1 MNVLVSASDDPHR
14 PLSLPVW
21 FEPAVGTNEGVDEE
35 YLRSDWIDA
44 VKERV
49 EFGDPGEEREDIVQI
64 YIPPEM
70 VPEVVVVNMTVTQPV
85 AILVLGST
93 PVIRL
98 QFHRESNFLEVHLTR
113 FGGADAAVQ
122 VPKMDGPELW
132 DRTIVVQVPMIDE
145 PELWDLSIVID
156 RNVVELN
163 FGGWMFRTVSLS
175 RNGAAQSVSVA
186 AAKVHAGWVLGTATP
201 TQPRPLPRPP
211 RRLPPAPQVQD
222 RAQAQ
227 EGHERRPAWPWLFL
241 FLLCFFR

>member
-49 EFGDPGEEREDIVQI
+49 EFGDPGEER
-64 YIPPEM
+64 
-70 VPEVVVVNMTVTQPV
+70 VVVNMTVTQPV

-113 FGGADAAVQ
+113 FGGADVQ

-201 TQPRPLPRPP
+201 TQPVPP
-211 RRLPPAPQVQD
+211 PTTTT
-222 RAQAQ
+222 QAR